1 MIFRRRA
8 TDKPETDA
16 ESSAVDDIDELK
28 QDRPR
33 GPWDRDETT
42 VDDEEEGYI
51 DLGGLLVRGVDGIE
65 LRLQVADQEG
75 TIATVLLAGPDS
87 GLEVRAFAAPRNGG
101 IWDDVRQDIA
111 AEAVRRGGTASEIDG
126 EFGTELTMSV
136 PVQAPDGR
144 QAVQPSRIVGVEGPR
159 WLLRGTFLGR
169 SALEPNPDGPLETAF
184 RDIIVVRGNDP
195 MAPRET
201 IHMRMPPE
209 AQSQMMA
216 EVQAH
221 AAAQEDG
228 DDDGDD
234 PSASQPGNVQA

>member
-1 MIFRRRA
+1 MIFRRRP
-8 TDKPETDA
+8 TDKPDTDA
-16 ESSAVDDIDELK
+16 EQAPIDDIDELTLR
-28 QDRPR
+28 RPR
-33 GPWDRDETT
+33 GPWDREETT
-42 VDDEEEGYI
+42 VDAEEEGYI
-51 DLGGLLVRGVDGIE
+51 DLGGLLVHGVDGIE

-75 TIATVLLAGPDS
+75 TIAAVLLAGPDS

-126 EFGTELTMSV
+126 EFGTELSLSV

-169 SALEPNPDGPLETAF
+169 SALEPDPEGPLESAF

-209 AQSQMMA
+209 AQSQLMA
-216 EVQAH
+216 EAQAQ
-221 AAAQEDG
+221 AAAQDE
-228 DDDGDD
+228 DDDAD
-234 PSASQPGNVQA
+234 PQPPGNPQA